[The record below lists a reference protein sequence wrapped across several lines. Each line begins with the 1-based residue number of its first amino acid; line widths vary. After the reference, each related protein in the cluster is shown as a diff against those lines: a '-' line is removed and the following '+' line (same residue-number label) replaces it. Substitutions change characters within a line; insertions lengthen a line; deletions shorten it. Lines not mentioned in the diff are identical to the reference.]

1 MGLDHRPEG
10 FYPEIPM
17 SKKGTKLLYARTVS
31 DPILKAVLADI
42 HKSAQKPDN
51 GFRTREQ
58 WAILWGIASNNAE
71 RYIRHA
77 ITMGKLERRD
87 YRVVTK
93 SRLRLMAHFGP
104 PLKRKAP

>member
-1 MGLDHRPEG
+1 
-10 FYPEIPM
+10 M

-42 HKSAQKPDN
+42 NKSAQKPDT
-51 GFRTREQ
+51 GYLTREG
-58 WAILWGIASNNAE
+58 WAKLWGIASNNAE

-104 PLKRKAP
+104 PPKRKAP

>member
-1 MGLDHRPEG
+1 
-10 FYPEIPM
+10 M
-17 SKKGTKLLYARTVS
+17 SKKGTKLLYARTVNE
-31 DPILKAVLADI
+31 PILKAVLADI
-42 HKSAQKPDN
+42 NKSAQKPDT

-77 ITMGKLERRD
+77 MKMGKLVRRE

-93 SRLRLMAHFGP
+93 TRLRLMAHFGP
-104 PLKRKAP
+104 PSKRKAS